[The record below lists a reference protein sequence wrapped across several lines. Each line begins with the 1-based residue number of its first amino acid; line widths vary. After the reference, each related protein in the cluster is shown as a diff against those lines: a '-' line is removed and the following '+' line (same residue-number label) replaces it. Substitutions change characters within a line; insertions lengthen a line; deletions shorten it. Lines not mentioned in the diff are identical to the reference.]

1 MTSAR
6 NLIVFVV
13 VISAAFVYICKAIP
27 QVKSEPVA
35 LETEIGD
42 SPDELVAA
50 GNRIFASDR
59 AQCLTCHS
67 LGEDPKAR
75 CPNQEGLGER
85 AATRKGGTTAAEYL
99 VESVYDPNAFVVS
112 GYPAKQMTPVNKP
125 PIALSHDEILAV
137 LCYLNS
143 MGGVTDAE
151 FVEALRTAQNPWRK
165 GLLTPGTG
173 VQEVR
178 LPILPGD
185 VGRGSEQYQEQGC
198 VRCHRIGEEG
208 QEVGPELTAIGA
220 SQTADYLLE
229 SLLDASAVIVKG
241 YKQTI
246 VFWKD
251 DSREVLRGTAVA
263 WLPNKDH
270 PVTLQLAVQEE
281 EEEEWDWDEEEEAA
295 DEAVDEAAAQ
305 PVEPAAPVKPAV
317 RALAETIIKEIDL
330 SEVAAIGDTIVGV
343 RSGNGIAPLC
353 AEYVSGNVEE
363 GVKVRVFENGGWL
376 EREVAAE
383 QIGFVNLPMSP
394 MPANFAEL
402 VNPREAYDLVAFLL
416 TQKGEQQ

>member
-1 MTSAR
+1 MTYAR
-6 NLIVFVV
+6 NLVVFVIA
-13 VISAAFVYICKAIP
+13 ISAAFVYICNAIP
-27 QVKSEPVA
+27 QVKSQPAAV
-35 LETEIGD
+35 ETEIGD
-42 SPDELVAA
+42 SPEELVAA
-50 GNRIFASDR
+50 GKRIFASDR

-85 AATRKGGTTAAEYL
+85 AATRKGGATAAQYL
-99 VESVYDPNAFVVS
+99 VESVYDPNAFIVA

-143 MGGVTDAE
+143 LGGMTDAE
-151 FVEALRTAQNPWRK
+151 FVEALRTAQDPWRK

-173 VQEVR
+173 VEEVR

-185 VGRGSEQYQEQGC
+185 AGRGGEQYEKQGC

-208 QEVGPELTAIGA
+208 QEIGPELTAIGA

-229 SLLDASAVIVKG
+229 SLLDTSAVIVKG

-270 PVTLQLAVQEE
+270 PLTLQLAVQEE
-281 EEEEWDWDEEEEAA
+281 EDDDDWDPDAEEEDE
-295 DEAVDEAAAQ
+295 DTDEAAEQ
-305 PVEPAAPVKPAV
+305 P
-317 RALAETIIKEIDL
+317 ALAETVVKDIDL
-330 SEVAAIGDTIVGV
+330 SEVAMVGDTIVGV
-343 RSGNGIAPLC
+343 RSGNGITPLC
-353 AEYVSGNVEE
+353 AEYVSGDVEK
-363 GVKVRVFENGGWL
+363 GVTVRVFENGGWL
-376 EREVAAE
+376 EREVAPE
-383 QIGFVNLPMSP
+383 RIDFVNFPMSP

-402 VNPREAYDLVAFLL
+402 MNPRDTYDLVAFLL
-416 TQKGEQQ
+416 TQKGKQQ